1 MNSYV
6 TGDTVR
12 RLRLRRKMTQA
23 ELAAIIGVSPK
34 TVSKWETA
42 RGLPDVSLLGAL
54 AAALEVSVTELMSGN
69 PVVNGNVS
77 GNMLRSVF
85 YCCGSC
91 GNIIHAMGEGT
102 VLCCGGA
109 LAPLKAG
116 SPDEH
121 HPVSVEDVE
130 DEKFVWVDHPMT
142 REHFISFLAFVN
154 SDTLQ
159 LVKLYPEGGAQCRF
173 KTRGGGFLY
182 LYCSRHGLMKLK
194 I

>member
-1 MNSYV
+1 MKKKIK
-6 TGDTVR
+6 
-12 RLRLRRKMTQA
+12 LL
-23 ELAAIIGVSPK
+23 
-34 TVSKWETA
+34 
-42 RGLPDVSLLGAL
+42 SLLLCLVLAL
-54 AAALEVSVTELMSGN
+54 TSMT
-69 PVVNGNVS
+69 
-77 GNMLRSVF
+77 
-85 YCCGSC
+85 SC
-91 GNIIHAMGEGT
+91 LLLGGEG
-102 VLCCGGA
+102 L
-109 LAPLKAG
+109 
-116 SPDEH
+116 
-121 HPVSVEDVE
+121 SVEDVE